1 VDIREYNR
9 MAWDREVER
18 GNEWTVPVSSE
29 TIATARQG
37 QWEIFLAPS
46 KPVPKEWFPDLMGLD
61 VLCLASGGGQQGPIL
76 AAAGANVTVL
86 DNSPK
91 QLEQDRFVAE
101 RDSLIITAVEGDMAD
116 LSMFSAQSFDL
127 IVHPVSNVFVPDVRP
142 VWAEAFRVLRHG
154 GALLAGF
161 DNPAIHLFDY
171 DLAERTGILQVK
183 YALPYSDLTS
193 LTEEE
198 RQRRVIDEGFPF
210 EFSHTLEDQIG
221 GQLDVGFVI
230 TGFYEDSY
238 GEEEEDILADYMH
251 TFIATRAIKPGE
263 R

>member
-1 VDIREYNR
+1 MNIRAYNR

-18 GNEWTVPVSSE
+18 GNQWTVPVSRE
-29 TIATARQG
+29 AIAAARQG
-37 QWEIFLAPS
+37 QWEILLTPS
-46 KPVPKEWFPDLMGLD
+46 KPVPREWFPGLEGLD

-76 AAAGANVTVL
+76 AAAGAKVTVL
-86 DNSPK
+86 DNSPR
-91 QLEQDRFVAE
+91 QLAQDRFVAE
-101 RDSLIITAVEGDMAD
+101 RDSLAVTTVEGDMAD
-116 LSMFSAQSFDL
+116 LSMFSDQSFDL

-142 VWAEAFRVLRHG
+142 VWAEAFRVLRRG

-183 YALPYSDLTS
+183 YVLPYSDLTS
-193 LTEEE
+193 LSEEE
-198 RQRRVIDEGFPF
+198 RQRRVIDQGFPL

-238 GEEEEDILADYMH
+238 GEEEEDIVANYMP
-251 TFIATRAIKPGE
+251 TFIATRAIKP
-263 R
+263 